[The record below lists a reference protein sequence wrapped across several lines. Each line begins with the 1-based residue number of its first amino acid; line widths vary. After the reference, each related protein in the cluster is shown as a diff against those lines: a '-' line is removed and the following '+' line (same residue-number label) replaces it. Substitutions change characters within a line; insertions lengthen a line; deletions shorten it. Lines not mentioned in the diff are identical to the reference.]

1 MKELLKSVHIC
12 QSYRKNKSGT
22 FFYGPRCISAF
33 WLLVLMHAV
42 WSAIVMLSSVR
53 PSVRLSVCLWRS
65 VCRTQDTVGVD
76 VESCA
81 IVFLGRHFLFTFLKL
96 LDTWCRMFRSS
107 TTHGVNP
114 NRRNFRVASGI
125 ASTIGLTTAIRFMFV
140 ISRPTVALP

>member
-1 MKELLKSVHIC
+1 MYIGFLIDRTDARSMIGYCHDVIC
-12 QSYRKNKSGT
+12 
-22 FFYGPRCISAF
+22 
-33 WLLVLMHAV
+33 L
-42 WSAIVMLSSVR
+42 SVR
-53 PSVRLSVCLWRS
+53 PSVCDEVFVELR
-65 VCRTQDTVGVD
+65 VGVG
-76 VESCA
+76 VKSCA
-81 IVFLGRHFLFTFLKL
+81 IVFVGRHFLFTFLKF